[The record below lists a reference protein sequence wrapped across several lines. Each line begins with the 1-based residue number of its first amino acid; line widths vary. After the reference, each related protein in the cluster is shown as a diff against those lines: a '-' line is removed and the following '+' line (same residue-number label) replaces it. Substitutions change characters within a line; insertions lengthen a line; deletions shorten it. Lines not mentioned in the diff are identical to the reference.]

1 MLEKITGTFSNIIR
15 TMSGKSTITEKN
27 IEETVEQIKMALL
40 EADVNLRVVRRFVNS
55 TIEEAKGEK
64 VLKSVNPGQ
73 QFVKI
78 INDKIVA
85 MLGDTK
91 QDLHLKGPDTQSVIL
106 MLGLQGAGKTT
117 AAHKL
122 AARLVKEGRKPLLVA
137 CDLVRPAAVE
147 QLCQLGQKINVP
159 VYKEDGNLTTMW

>member
-85 MLGDTK
+85 MLGDIPSDYGFNIAEIHDKSRAGEFTEK
-91 QDLHLKGPDTQSVIL
+91 FPQLRDYTLFSSSDAHTL
-106 MLGLQGAGKTT
+106 LGINSRQNFIELEENSAKC
-117 AAHKL
+117 L
-122 AARLVKEGRKPLLVA
+122 IESFFVKK
-137 CDLVRPAAVE
+137 
-147 QLCQLGQKINVP
+147 
-159 VYKEDGNLTTMW
+159 